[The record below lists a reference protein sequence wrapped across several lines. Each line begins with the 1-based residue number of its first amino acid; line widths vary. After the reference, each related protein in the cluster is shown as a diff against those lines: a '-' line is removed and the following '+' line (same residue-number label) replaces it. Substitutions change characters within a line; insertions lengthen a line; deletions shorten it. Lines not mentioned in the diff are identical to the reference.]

1 MTRLAASLQTDL
13 RVQLRNGFYF
23 VSGFIVLIFTALLSQ
38 LPKGVLDLSLVVPS
52 ILLVN
57 FVLTTF
63 FFVGALVLLEKSEGT
78 IYGLVVTPL
87 RVGEYLLAKVAS
99 LTGLATLESALV
111 VLFVFGLPPNM
122 LPLLLGM
129 LLLGTLFTL
138 LGFVVTAR
146 FRSINEYLLPAG
158 FGVMLLLLPLLQS
171 TGLLSS
177 PLFHFHPAQPAVTLL
192 RSAYTSVSTLELVY
206 AVLGSLSW
214 AALSFLW
221 AKRVFVRHIV
231 GGN

>member
-1 MTRLAASLQTDL
+1 MTRLVSSLATD
-13 RVQLRNGFYF
+13 VQVQFRQGFYF
-23 VSGFIVLIFTALLSQ
+23 VSGFIVLIFTALLAQ
-38 LPKGVLDLSLVVPS
+38 LPKGNLDLSLVVPS
-52 ILLVN
+52 FLLVN

-78 IYGLVVTPL
+78 LYGLVVTPL
-87 RVGEYLLAKVAS
+87 RVGEYLFAKVAS

-111 VLFVFGLPPNM
+111 VLFVFGLPPNI
-122 LPLLLGM
+122 LPLLLGL

-138 LGFVVTAR
+138 LGFAVIAR

-158 FGVMLLLLPLLQS
+158 FGVMLLLLPLLES
-171 TGLLSS
+171 TGLVSS
-177 PLFHFHPAQPAVTLL
+177 PLFYLHPAQPAVTLL
-192 RSAYTSVSTLELVY
+192 RRAYAPVSTLELVY

-221 AKRVFVRHIV
+221 ARQVFARHIV
-231 GGN
+231 GGS